1 MARRLAWSA
10 WLSLGALVLLA
21 TCLRPPRRAGRRYDE
36 RYRETLR
43 LDDDTRVAVRLVR
56 PSDKAIL
63 ERALRSASAKT
74 VYHRF
79 LTVKKRFTPSELRYL
94 TELDNENRL
103 AIGAARIGG
112 AGFEGAGIA
121 RLTRDPW
128 DPTRAEI
135 AIAVAD
141 GMQRRGLGIRLFARL
156 AGAALERGIRTFD
169 CTILATND
177 ASIRFFRR
185 LDPETVATADGN
197 LVTMRVDLHRAAAR
211 ANATTD

>member
-1 MARRLAWSA
+1 MERRLFWGLALGLGLIVALAARR
-10 WLSLGALVLLA
+10 
-21 TCLRPPRRAGRRYDE
+21 PRGRFSRVYDE
-36 RYRETLR
+36 RYRETVR
-43 LDDDTRVAVRLVR
+43 LEDGAWIAMRLVR

-63 ERALRSASAKT
+63 ERALRTASAKT

-112 AGFEGAGIA
+112 GRFEGAGIA
-121 RLTRDPW
+121 RLTRDPR

-141 GMQRRGLGIRLFARL
+141 NMQRRGLGVRLFVRL
-156 AGAALERGIRTFD
+156 AQAAIERGIRTFD
-169 CTILATND
+169 CTILATNE

-185 LDPETVATADGN
+185 LDPEARILPEGN
-197 LVTMRVDLHRAAAR
+197 LVTIRVDLRRALAVR
-211 ANATTD
+211 D

>member
-1 MARRLAWSA
+1 MDRRLLWGVM
-10 WLSLGALVLLA
+10 LGAGVFGGLILA
-21 TCLRPPRRAGRRYDE
+21 AWPRRRPACVYNPRW
-36 RYRETLR
+36 RETFR
-43 LDDDTRVAVRLVR
+43 LEDGTWIAMRLIR

-63 ERALRSASAKT
+63 ERALRTASAQT
-74 VYHRF
+74 VYQRF

-112 AGFEGAGIA
+112 STFEGAGIA
-121 RLTRDPW
+121 RLTRDPI

-141 GMQRRGLGIRLFARL
+141 HMQRRGLGIRLFERL
-156 AGAALERGIRTFD
+156 AQAALERGIRTFD

-177 ASIRFFRR
+177 ASIRFFTR
-185 LDPETVATADGN
+185 LDPQAKVIGAGN
-197 LVTMRVDLHRAAAR
+197 LVTMRVDLVR
-211 ANATTD
+211 NLV